1 MSLGISHA
9 EHPKNRLVWLI
20 TPRLLSLPT
29 QPPPGRGS
37 EAKRKAE
44 GTADPPPPSPFRW
57 PIARPSHTHP
67 RRPAEGGR
75 RADSWREAAAGM
87 SSGSPGP
94 RGLPARLQKLR
105 LPRSRGP
112 RPGQRPALP
121 SEEGGPREEGS
132 HVTAGPALRR
142 PGAGMGRAFKAR
154 PGRPSREPSCR
165 RRSRS
170 RAETAARSLV
180 AAFASKA
187 GRGRSLGDPRLP
199 LVRSQ
204 PRGAEAAGVALAG
217 WGESGGAA

>member
-1 MSLGISHA
+1 
-9 EHPKNRLVWLI
+9 
-20 TPRLLSLPT
+20 
-29 QPPPGRGS
+29 
-37 EAKRKAE
+37 
-44 GTADPPPPSPFRW
+44 
-57 PIARPSHTHP
+57 
-67 RRPAEGGR
+67 
-75 RADSWREAAAGM
+75 M

-187 GRGRSLGDPRLP
+187 GRGALARGPPPSPRPVPAPGSRGCRGRACRVGRERRGRLRRRRWGRPRLP
-199 LVRSQ
+199 FRQRSV
-204 PRGAEAAGVALAG
+204 P
-217 WGESGGAA
+217 GAARPGLGPQAPRRGV